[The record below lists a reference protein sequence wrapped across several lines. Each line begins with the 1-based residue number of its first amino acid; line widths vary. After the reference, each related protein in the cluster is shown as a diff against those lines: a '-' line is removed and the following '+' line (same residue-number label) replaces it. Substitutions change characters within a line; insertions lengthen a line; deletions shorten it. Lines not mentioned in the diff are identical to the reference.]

1 MADTMPAAELPKQRC
16 FIVTPIGPTLSPI
29 RRAADGLINTVIR
42 PTLEELQF
50 EVHVPH
56 EMTDPGSITRQVIQH
71 LLDDELVVANLTGL
85 NPNVMYEL
93 AVRHATGR
101 PVVVLAEVGT
111 VLPFDVSDERT
122 LFFTNDMTGVEE
134 VRPLFKAMGEAA
146 MRDQTPDNPIYRV
159 RQAGAMREVAANT
172 PERYIIEQLEAI
184 RQQLD
189 SLSVSRSRVLQ
200 QSFEELR
207 AKIAQERPPA
217 EYAIEVQ
224 GTSEQMEGYRRLLE
238 MAMRAKGPFRVSSEE
253 IDSAPGSSLYT
264 VTVLDDPRDVNF
276 VAPVYYSLARSTG
289 LTFRSMRV
297 DGQLVGIPEAA
308 P

>member
-1 MADTMPAAELPKQRC
+1 MADAMPAAAPPKQRC
-16 FIVTPIGPTLSPI
+16 FIITPIGPDPSPI

-50 EVHVPH
+50 VVHVPH

-134 VRPLFKAMGEAA
+134 VRPAFTAMVAAA

-159 RQAGAMREVAANT
+159 RQAGVMREVAANT
-172 PERYIIEQLEAI
+172 PERYIVEQLEAI
-184 RQQLD
+184 QEQLSRLTTTRRSALD
-189 SLSVSRSRVLQ
+189 SL
-200 QSFEELR
+200 LR
-207 AKIAQERPPA
+207 PSSLYSGRYEID
-217 EYAIEVQ
+217 VQ
-224 GTSEQMEGYRRLLE
+224 GTQAQIDQFLKAASAKGYKVVVQQTLMDPALWRLLFTDLDTYRLRDE
-238 MAMRAKGPFRVSSEE
+238 LPQDAKEAGLTLLNTRR
-253 IDSAPGSSLYT
+253 SSLY
-264 VTVLDDPRDVNF
+264 
-276 VAPVYYSLARSTG
+276 G
-289 LTFRSMRV
+289 
-297 DGQLVGIPEAA
+297 
-308 P
+308 